1 MKKEER
7 YFAYANEHFVRLQGK
22 GVILTG
28 ATGGIG
34 KAAARLLAS
43 LRCRLLFLVRNVK
56 AGEELAA
63 QLEETY
69 GVEIKV
75 FPYDSLDREAVSK
88 VLSFLADEKPYDYFL
103 SIAGIYHQPAKMID
117 GIEQTFR
124 VNCLASL
131 ELILRLSAAYPETES
146 VQTLSLTYRTKPH
159 YQGSDLSDALSFRK
173 YLASIHSRNERYGLS
188 KRFLMQA
195 LVAARHEGVKV
206 ALAHP
211 GVVCTNLFNPKNKA
225 YPRWFY
231 RVAPPLMRVI
241 FMPAEEAALSL
252 LKAAADGSKEGKIV
266 GPGGF
271 LHAWGYPKEYQYR
284 RDILRDADRIASLL
298 KELMAL

>member
-1 MKKEER
+1 MKKEGR
-7 YFAYANEHFVRLQGK
+7 YFAYAKERFVRLQGK

-43 LRCRLLFLVRNVK
+43 LHCRLLFLVRNVR

-63 QLEETY
+63 QLERTY
-69 GVEIKV
+69 GVEVKV
-75 FPYDSLDREAVSK
+75 FPYDSLDHEAVSR
-88 VLSFLADEKPYDYFL
+88 VLSFLADEKPCDYFL

-131 ELILRLSAAYPETES
+131 ELILRLSAAYPDMES
-146 VQTLSLTYRTKPH
+146 VQTLSLTYRTKPT
-159 YQGSDLSDALSFRK
+159 YQGKDLSDALSFRK
-173 YLASIHSRNERYGLS
+173 YLASIHSRNKRYGLS

-195 LVAARHEGVKV
+195 LIAARHQGVKI

-252 LKAAADGSKEGKIV
+252 LKAAADGSKEGMIV

-284 RDILRDADRIASLL
+284 RDILRDADRIGSLL

>member
-1 MKKEER
+1 MKKEEH
-7 YFAYANEHFVRLQGK
+7 YFSYAKEHFPRLAGK
-22 GVILTG
+22 SVILTG

-34 KAAARLLAS
+34 RAAARLLAS
-43 LRCRLLFLVRNVK
+43 LGCSLLFLVRNVR

-63 QLEETY
+63 KLKSEY
-69 GVEIKV
+69 GTEAKV
-75 FPYDSLDREAVSK
+75 CSYDSLDPAAVSK
-88 VLSFLADEKPYDYFL
+88 LLSFLQSKNPYDYFL
-103 SIAGIYHQPAKMID
+103 SIAGIYHQPAKIID

-131 ELILRLSAAYPETES
+131 ELILRLSEAYPAMES

-159 YQGSDLSDALSFRK
+159 YKESDLANAVSFRE
-173 YLASIHSRNERYGLS
+173 YLASIDSKNRRYGLS

-195 LVAARHEGVKV
+195 LIVARNKGVKI

-252 LKAAADGSKEGKIV
+252 LQAASEGTKQGKIV

-271 LHAWGYPKEYQYR
+271 LHAWGFPKEYDYQQSVH
-284 RDILRDADRIASLL
+284 RDEERIASLL
-298 KELMAL
+298 EDLIHL

>member
-7 YFAYANEHFVRLQGK
+7 YFSYAKEHFPRLAGK
-22 GVILTG
+22 SVILTG

-43 LRCRLLFLVRNVK
+43 LGCSLLFLVRNVRV
-56 AGEELAA
+56 GEELAA
-63 QLEETY
+63 QLERTY
-69 GVEIKV
+69 GVEVKV

-88 VLSFLADEKPYDYFL
+88 VLSFLAGEKPYDYLL

-131 ELILRLSAAYPETES
+131 ELILRLSETYPAMET

-159 YQGSDLSDALSFRK
+159 YKESDLASAVSFRE
-173 YLASIHSRNERYGLS
+173 YLASIDSKNQRYGLS

-195 LVAARHEGVKV
+195 LIVARNKGVKI

-225 YPRWFY
+225 YPDWFY

-252 LKAAADGSKEGKIV
+252 LQAASEGTKEGKIV

-271 LHAWGYPKEYQYR
+271 LHAWGFPKEYNYQQSVR
-284 RDILRDADRIASLL
+284 RDEERIASLL
-298 KELMAL
+298 EDLIHL

>member
-7 YFAYANEHFVRLQGK
+7 YFAYAKDRFVRLQGK

-43 LRCRLLFLVRNVK
+43 LHCRLLFLVRNVR

-63 QLEETY
+63 QLERTY
-69 GVEIKV
+69 GVKVKV

-88 VLSFLADEKPYDYFL
+88 VLSFLAGEKPYDYFL

-131 ELILRLSAAYPETES
+131 ELILRLSAAYPEMES
-146 VQTLSLTYRTKPH
+146 VQTLSLTYRTKPT
-159 YQGSDLSDALSFRK
+159 YQGKDLSDALSFRK
-173 YLASIHSRNERYGLS
+173 YLASIHSRNKRYGLS

-195 LVAARHEGVKV
+195 LIVARNKGVKI

-225 YPRWFY
+225 YPNWFY

-252 LKAAADGSKEGKIV
+252 LQAASEGTKEGKIV

-271 LHAWGYPKEYQYR
+271 LHAWGFPKEYNYQQSVH
-284 RDILRDADRIASLL
+284 RDEERIASLL
-298 KELMAL
+298 EDLIHL

>member
-7 YFAYANEHFVRLQGK
+7 YFTYAKKHFACLEGK
-22 GVILTG
+22 GIILTG

-43 LRCRLLFLVRNVK
+43 LGCRLLFLVRNAR
-56 AGEELAA
+56 AGEELATK
-63 QLEETY
+63 LESEY
-69 GVEIKV
+69 GIEAKICS
-75 FPYDSLDREAVSK
+75 YDSLDRAAVSK
-88 VLSFLADEKPYDYFL
+88 VLSFLESEKPYDYFL

-117 GIEQTFR
+117 GVEQTFR

-131 ELILRLSAAYPETES
+131 ELILRLSEAYPAMES

-159 YQGSDLSDALSFRK
+159 YKESDLASAASFKR
-173 YLASIHSRNERYGLS
+173 YLASVDSKNERYGLS

-195 LVAARHEGVKV
+195 LIVARNRGARI

-225 YPRWFY
+225 YPGWFY

-252 LKAAADGSKEGKIV
+252 LQAASDGTEEGKIV

-271 LHAWGYPKEYQYR
+271 LHAWGFPKAYSYQQSVH
-284 RDILRDADRIASLL
+284 RDEERIASLL
-298 KELMAL
+298 EDLIHL